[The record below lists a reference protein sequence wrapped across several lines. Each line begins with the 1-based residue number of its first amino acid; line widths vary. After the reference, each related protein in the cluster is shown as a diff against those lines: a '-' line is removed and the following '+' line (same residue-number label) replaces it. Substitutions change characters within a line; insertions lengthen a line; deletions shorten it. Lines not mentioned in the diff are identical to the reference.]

1 MMFEKHTNEQDLKS
15 APDQQVAFEEFERK
29 QNRLYQK
36 GKVIVAAIAIVNV
49 ADGILSAVIRLN
61 LFILIVEIA
70 LSIALFSGITWVRYL
85 FATGYALGILQFLF
99 LLLGGTVDFSDAPQ
113 YIVLMLILMA
123 INLASCILLFK
134 SKSIT
139 EFMYS
144 QRNG

>member
-1 MMFEKHTNEQDLKS
+1 MFEKHTNEQDLKS
-15 APDQQVAFEEFERK
+15 APDQQVAFEGFERK

-49 ADGILSAVIRLN
+49 ADGIISAVIRLN